1 MNDEQRRAGA
11 PEPWVSKKGVAAHY
25 GFSVRWVEYQ
35 LVRGLPSTLIG
46 GQRRFRLSET
56 DRFLLEGEV
65 TSR

>member
-35 LVRGLPSTLIG
+35 LARGLPSTLIG

-56 DRFLLEGEV
+56 ERWLLGSEG
-65 TSR
+65 SN